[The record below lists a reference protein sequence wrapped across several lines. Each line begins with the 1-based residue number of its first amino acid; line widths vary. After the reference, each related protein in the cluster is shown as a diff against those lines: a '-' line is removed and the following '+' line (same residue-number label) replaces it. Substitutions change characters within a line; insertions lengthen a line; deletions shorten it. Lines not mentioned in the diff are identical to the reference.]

1 MHLLGYL
8 EKENA
13 AILVDKD
20 VSDDSRDYVQK
31 VITGIPLDRALLY
44 YQTAV
49 LSNDFDKANE
59 ILPQIGKRELE
70 KLSLFLQ
77 GQGFLEEAIKVTND
91 SMRKLDLAI
100 SLKNTN
106 LAIELLSEKQGND
119 EEISKYWSQIAE
131 ICLEQGDMKT
141 ALVNHD
147 FVNLCLDLY

>member
-1 MHLLGYL
+1 M
-8 EKENA
+8 
-13 AILVDKD
+13 
-20 VSDDSRDYVQK
+20 
-31 VITGIPLDRALLY
+31 
-44 YQTAV
+44 
-49 LSNDFDKANE
+49 
-59 ILPQIGKRELE
+59 E

-119 EEISKYWSQIAE
+119 EEVFKYWSQIAE

-141 ALVNHD
+141 ALVNYH
-147 FVNLCLDLY
+147 FINLCLDLY

>member
-1 MHLLGYL
+1 M
-8 EKENA
+8 
-13 AILVDKD
+13 
-20 VSDDSRDYVQK
+20 
-31 VITGIPLDRALLY
+31 
-44 YQTAV
+44 
-49 LSNDFDKANE
+49 
-59 ILPQIGKRELE
+59 E

-141 ALVNHD
+141 ALVNRD